1 MSKEAFKNRLM
12 KRIIE
17 YILFV
22 INTTFLVYICFFYS
36 WIINE
41 NYNFDLNEISPFL
54 ELFIVLSIIV
64 INTYLFIKQK
74 KRFLIS
80 IILFLI
86 IVACNILFTL
96 NQHNECED
104 DSFCLQEY
112 IYKGEI
118 SFENEETTSTYIIAI
133 HKLDDVIF
141 SNECNIPAIYNYGRK
156 YIGDD
161 ISTSMKIDC
170 YDTIKNQQ
178 FIIENSYEY
187 DCELGTRRISN
198 ILKAPIRIFKN
209 GNLIVDTCLKI
220 KPNMIKYRNNKIE
233 IQFDEFKIKN

>member
-1 MSKEAFKNRLM
+1 M

-22 INTTFLVYICFFYS
+22 INTIILVYICFFYS
-36 WIINE
+36 WIIYE
-41 NYNFDLNEISPFL
+41 NYIFDLNEIYPFL

-74 KRFLIS
+74 KRIIIS
-80 IILFLI
+80 VILFLI
-86 IVACNILFTL
+86 FIACNIFFIL
-96 NQHNECED
+96 NQHNECDD

-112 IYKGEI
+112 IYKGKI
-118 SFENEETTSTYIIAI
+118 SFEKEDTRSTYIIAI

-141 SNECNIPAIYNYGRK
+141 SYESNIPAIFNYGRK

-178 FIIENSYEY
+178 FVIENSYEY
-187 DCELGTRRISN
+187 DCELGTRRLN
-198 ILKAPIRIFKN
+198 YILKAPIRIYKN
-209 GNLIVDTCLKI
+209 GNPLVDTCLTI
-220 KPNMIKYRNNKIE
+220 KPNMIKYQKDTIVIE
-233 IQFDEFKIKN
+233 FDEFKIKN

>member
-1 MSKEAFKNRLM
+1 M

-22 INTTFLVYICFFYS
+22 INTIILVYICFFYS
-36 WIINE
+36 WIIYE
-41 NYNFDLNEISPFL
+41 NCIFDLNEISPFL
-54 ELFIVLSIIV
+54 WLFIVLSIFV

-74 KRFLIS
+74 KRILIS

-86 IVACNILFTL
+86 FIACNIFFIL
-96 NQHNECED
+96 NQHNECDD

-112 IYKGEI
+112 IYKGKI
-118 SFENEETTSTYIIAI
+118 SFEKEDTTSTYIIAI

-141 SNECNIPAIYNYGRK
+141 RYESNIPSVYNYGRK

-161 ISTSMKIDC
+161 ISTTMEIDC